1 MSDGRHDV
9 LVIGGGPA
17 GTACAGLL
25 ADRGHD
31 VALVT
36 RPDPPAAELAESIP
50 ASARRLMGEVGVL
63 DAVEAAGFHL
73 NGGNTVWWAGRPVRS
88 EPFAE
93 GRRGVHVDRAG
104 LEAVLLARAVE
115 RGVKL
120 RADAPVRSVAPFGE
134 DGWEAVAGDRTLRAA
149 WLVDASG
156 RAGVLARRMRTDDR
170 ATGTLALIGR
180 WRIDG
185 AWEGPDATHTWI
197 ESHADGWVWSVPLSA
212 HTRCVTAMLDPRRSE
227 TERGSDPGATLETEI
242 GRAPA
247 IAARLADAARVGE
260 ATACPASL
268 YTTRAFTSERA
279 LLAGDA
285 GSFIDP
291 LSSYGV
297 KKALASGWLAAVAVH
312 TSITDESMSEAA
324 FAYFDAR
331 EREVYRRYRALSVPF
346 FEEAAETY
354 GTEFWTARATAARLA
369 GTSGDT
375 GGPGSATDAMPGDA
389 VPIDPADA
397 LAADVDA
404 DARVGDLDVREAY
417 EEIRRRPGLRLSPGP
432 TLERATRPLVRTDR
446 IVLDDHLSSG
456 RLARPVRYVRQID
469 LVTLVE
475 LAPRYDQVPALFEA
489 YQERAARVDLPDFLA
504 ALAFA
509 VGKGFLDL
517 ADWRPTR
524 PGVTI

>member
-1 MSDGRHDV
+1 MSIERHHV
-9 LVIGGGPA
+9 VVIGAGPA
-17 GTACAGLL
+17 GTACAGML

-36 RPDPPAAELAESIP
+36 RPEPPAAELAESIP
-50 ASARRLMGEVGVL
+50 ASARRLMDEVGVL
-63 DAVEAAGFHL
+63 DAVDAADFHP
-73 NGGNTVWWAGRPVRS
+73 NGGNTVWWAGRPERS

-93 GRRGVHVDRAG
+93 GLRGVHVDRAG
-104 LEAVLLARAVE
+104 LEAVLRARAAE
-115 RGVKL
+115 RGVRVL
-120 RADAPVRSVAPFGE
+120 ADAPVRSVSPLGA
-134 DGWEAVAGDRTLRAA
+134 DGWQAVAGDRTLRAS

-156 RAGVLARRMRTDDR
+156 RAGVLARGARTDDR

-180 WRIDG
+180 WRIEG
-185 AWEGPDATHTWI
+185 ARDQPDTTHTWI
-197 ESHADGWVWSVPLSA
+197 ESHADGWVWSVPLTA
-212 HTRCVTAMLDPRRSE
+212 DTRCVTAMLDPRRSE
-227 TERGSDPGATLETEI
+227 TERGPDPGATLETEI
-242 GRAPA
+242 VRAPA
-247 IAARLADAARVGE
+247 IAARLTDAVRLGE

-268 YTTRAFTSERA
+268 YTTGAFTVERA
-279 LLAGDA
+279 LVAGDA

-297 KKALASGWLAAVAVH
+297 KKAFASGWLAAIAVH
-312 TSITDESMSEAA
+312 TSITDESMWEAA

-354 GTEFWTARATAARLA
+354 GTEFWTARAAAARRA
-369 GTSGDT
+369 AT
-375 GGPGSATDAMPGDA
+375 GEGAGSAIDAGAIDA
-389 VPIDPADA
+389 APIDPADA

-417 EEIRRRPGLRLSPGP
+417 EEIRRRPGVQLVPGR
-432 TLERATRPLVRTDR
+432 TLEKTTRPLVRGDR
-446 IVLDDHLSSG
+446 IVLADHLSSG
-456 RLARPVRYVRQID
+456 RLARPVRYVRHVD

-475 LAPRYDQVPALFEA
+475 LAPRYDQVPDLFEA
-489 YQERAARVDLPDFLA
+489 YERRATRVELPDFLG

-517 ADWRPTR
+517 PDWRPTR
-524 PGVTI
+524 PDVTI